1 MEQQNRKIHLSSDI
15 LKYFD
20 HLYDTN
26 SSEIDVYK
34 ENQKKNY
41 DKQIKEQIYKNG
53 FLSTLNEDQEI
64 LINDDQCQLNWNK

>member
-1 MEQQNRKIHLSSDI
+1 MNLIE

-41 DKQIKEQIYKNG
+41 DKQIKE
-53 FLSTLNEDQEI
+53 
-64 LINDDQCQLNWNK
+64 